1 MLAQVFGSP
10 ATIGFFLGLAIGTL
24 YLINQLFLIEA
35 GSSLLT
41 RIQKWFKSRPILLP
55 SLLFLVL
62 PFIFSFTFESI
73 SNFYTQKDLSESR
86 STLPGKIV
94 NPVIGPIVGGFIGFI
109 SSYLTWRRGLKH
121 ESRNVA
127 YAIYQELV
135 VIEQRLKTIVEQLN
149 TNPPLLMM
157 PVEPPIP
164 EELYNNEE
172 GLFFVFRKESSQFR
186 KELSNSIFEFYM
198 NLNEAEKFRKQM
210 EDEIQI
216 NKILKETEKSITI
229 ERTKQILQKRE
240 LGKKLRKRKTLSQK
254 ISEPQKEDAKRRGVT
269 GFLYLRVVQHLNAAN
284 NILPRLKE
292 LLKEEFS

>member
-24 YLINQLFLIEA
+24 YLINQLFLIEL
-35 GSSLLT
+35 GSGLLT

-55 SLLFLVL
+55 SFLFLFL
-62 PFIFSFTFESI
+62 PFICSFTFESI
-73 SNFYTQKDLSESR
+73 SNFYAMEELSESR
-86 STLPGKIV
+86 LTLPGKAV

-109 SSYLTWRRGLKH
+109 SSYLTWRRDLKH
-121 ESRNVA
+121 ENRNVA

-149 TNPPLLMM
+149 ANPPLLMM

-216 NKILKETEKSITI
+216 NKILRETEKSITI
-229 ERTKQILQKRE
+229 ERTKQILQKKE

-254 ISEPQKEDAKRRGVT
+254 ILEPQQEDAKRRGVT
-269 GFLYLRVVQHLNAAN
+269 GFLYLKVVQHLNAAN